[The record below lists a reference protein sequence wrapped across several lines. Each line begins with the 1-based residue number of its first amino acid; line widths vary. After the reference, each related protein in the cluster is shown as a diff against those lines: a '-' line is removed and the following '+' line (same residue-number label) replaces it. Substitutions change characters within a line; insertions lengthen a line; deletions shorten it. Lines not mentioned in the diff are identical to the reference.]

1 MTRIFA
7 QKWKK
12 RRNYRQKSCN
22 GTGFAITFTF
32 AATRRGLFG
41 SEGDRKVDERQVEEV
56 EMSNFDVEEV
66 MKKMQR
72 LWTWLAGCALMVAAL
87 PSMALAAGGG
97 KIANVVVVADTR
109 KLDGILYWWA
119 EMYNESHLFFAILTM
134 AIIPVVGCILGWLAD
149 IVMTHMGIDLKHR
162 ELSEK

>member
-1 MTRIFA
+1 
-7 QKWKK
+7 
-12 RRNYRQKSCN
+12 
-22 GTGFAITFTF
+22 
-32 AATRRGLFG
+32 
-41 SEGDRKVDERQVEEV
+41 
-56 EMSNFDVEEV
+56 

-119 EMYNESHLFFAILTM
+119 EMYNESHFFFAILTM
-134 AIIPVVGCILGWLAD
+134 AIIPVMGCILGWLAD
-149 IVMTHMGIDLKHR
+149 VVMTHMGIDLKHR

>member
-1 MTRIFA
+1 
-7 QKWKK
+7 
-12 RRNYRQKSCN
+12 
-22 GTGFAITFTF
+22 
-32 AATRRGLFG
+32 
-41 SEGDRKVDERQVEEV
+41 
-56 EMSNFDVEEV
+56 

-87 PSMALAAGGG
+87 PCSALAAGGG
-97 KIANVVVVADTR
+97 KLANVVVVADTR

-134 AIIPVVGCILGWLAD
+134 AIIPVTGAILGWLAD
-149 IVMTHMGIDLKHR
+149 IVMGHIGIDLTHR